1 LKDQIDS
8 AFTRRFQVVLHF
20 PLPAVAERRR
30 IWQLAF
36 PPLAPVDGVDLEVL
50 QSLDLSGA
58 GIVASARIAALLAA
72 DERSECIGMSHVVKA
87 VARQYQR
94 EARLLSATQ
103 LGQYAT
109 LL

>member
-1 LKDQIDS
+1 M
-8 AFTRRFQVVLHF
+8 LHF

-30 IWQLAF
+30 IWELAF
-36 PPLAPVDGVDLEVL
+36 PPLAPVSGIDLNVL
-50 QSLDLSGA
+50 QSLDLTGA

-72 DERSECIGMSHVVKA
+72 DERSDLISMKHVVKA
-87 VARQYQR
+87 ITRQYQR
-94 EARLLSATQ
+94 EARLLSAAQ